1 MEHYKN
7 ISPYFFGGIKRNP
20 VYNIP
25 ISSRF
30 FFKKLITKLKMNDNF
45 RKFHNSL
52 IWSFF
57 YFQIHEI
64 LKRLSKYMKKCLT
77 FSSTHELLFCIFF
90 FSLVMSYEIV
100 RQDVEMY
107 ST

>member
-7 ISPYFFGGIKRNP
+7 INPNFFGGIKRNP

-25 ISSRF
+25 ILSRF
-30 FFKKLITKLKMNDNF
+30 FFKLITKLKMNDNF
-45 RKFHNSL
+45 RNL